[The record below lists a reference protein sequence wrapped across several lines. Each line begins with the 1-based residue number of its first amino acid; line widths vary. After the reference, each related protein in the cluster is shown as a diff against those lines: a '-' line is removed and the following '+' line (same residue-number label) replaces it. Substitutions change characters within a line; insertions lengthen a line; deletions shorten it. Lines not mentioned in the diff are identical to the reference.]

1 MNWQEVYKYLAGAA
15 VGVIA
20 MLEPLGAFVF
30 VCFLAVIIDCYS
42 AFRLSV
48 RVKKKYGKSKGKF
61 QSKHGKKMIST
72 FFEIAGVLLLVFVI
86 DRTILG
92 FEELYL
98 TKLVSG
104 IFCFLQ
110 LWSILENASSES
122 DSKWMKPL
130 QRILVN
136 KAERHFDIELGEVMK
151 EQGKVMD
158 KQNNVMESQ
167 KKVMKQQR
175 KNNKTN
181 LK

>member
-1 MNWQEVYKYLAGAA
+1 MNWQEVYKYFAGAA
-15 VGVIA
+15 VGVMA

-30 VCFLAVIIDCYS
+30 VCFLAVIFDCYS

-48 RVKKKYGKSKGKF
+48 RVKKRYGKSSGKF
-61 QSKHGKKMIST
+61 QSSHAKRMIST

-86 DRTILG
+86 DKTVLG
-92 FEELYL
+92 FEEMYL

-122 DSKWMKPL
+122 NSKWMKPL
-130 QRILVN
+130 QKILVN
-136 KAERHFDIELGEVMK
+136 KAERHFDIELDDVMK
-151 EQGKVMD
+151 EQGKIMD
-158 KQNNVMESQ
+158 KQTNVMESQ

-181 LK
+181 